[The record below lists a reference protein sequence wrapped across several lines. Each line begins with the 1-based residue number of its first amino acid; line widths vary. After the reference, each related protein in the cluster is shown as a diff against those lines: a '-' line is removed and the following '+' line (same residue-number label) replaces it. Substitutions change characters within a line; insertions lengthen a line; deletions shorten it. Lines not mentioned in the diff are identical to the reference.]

1 MPDAI
6 DFWFSTGSTYT
17 YLTVSRLQQVEAATG
32 VRFNWRP
39 FSVRTL
45 MREQN
50 NIPFA
55 TKPIKTGYMWRD
67 IERRAAMYGL
77 KANVPAPYPLKE
89 FDLANR
95 LALLGLEEGWG
106 KPYIEASYRRW
117 FVDGQEP
124 GLEPNLSASLEEAG
138 QEAVRV
144 VPLAGAKSIR
154 RPPTRRAGSA
164 CSARRPSPS
173 MANCSGA
180 TIASMMPCPGSSMG
194 GSSHEPTLRRSEARP
209 RRGQRHRHRGLE
221 ALLYRGAGLQD
232 LRHLR
237 R

>member
-17 YLTVSRLQQVEAATG
+17 YLTVSRLQQVEKATG

-39 FSVRTL
+39 FSVRAL

-77 KANVPAPYPLKE
+77 EAKVPAPYPLKE

-106 KPYIEASYRRW
+106 KPYIVASYRRW

-124 GLEPNLSASLEEAG
+124 ALEPNLSASLEEAG
-138 QEAVRV
+138 QDAPRV
-144 VPLAGAKSIR
+144 VPLAASDKIGQAY
-154 RPPTRRAGSA
+154 TDATDE
-164 CSARRPSPS
+164 ARRLGLFGSPTF
-173 MANCSGA
+173 AVDGELFW
-180 TIASMMPCPGSSMG
+180 GDDR
-194 GSSHEPTLRRSEARP
+194 LDD
-209 RRGQRHRHRGLE
+209 
-221 ALLYRGAGLQD
+221 ALSWFKHGRLKP
-232 LRHLR
+232 
-237 R
+237 

>member
-1 MPDAI
+1 MPEAI

-39 FSVRTL
+39 FSVRAL

-55 TKPIKTGYMWRD
+55 TKPIKTAYMWRD

-95 LALLGLEEGWG
+95 VALLGLGEGWG
-106 KPYIEASYRRW
+106 KAYIAASYRRW
-117 FVDGQEP
+117 FVDSQEP
-124 GLEPNLSASLEEAG
+124 GLEPNLSASLAEVG
-138 QEAVRV
+138 QDAARV
-144 VPLAGAKSIR
+144 VPLAAADRIGKVYTDA
-154 RPPTRRAGSA
+154 TDE
-164 CSARRPSPS
+164 ARRLGLFGSPTF
-173 MANCSGA
+173 AVDGELFW
-180 TIASMMPCPGSSMG
+180 GDDR
-194 GSSHEPTLRRSEARP
+194 LDD
-209 RRGQRHRHRGLE
+209 
-221 ALLYRGAGLQD
+221 ALSWFKHGRLKP
-232 LRHLR
+232 
-237 R
+237 